1 MKDPKI
7 HPALREWPHPCHL
20 GGIGCISAPILLD
33 FCFFVSRPSLLFHL
47 SPFKGKKE
55 SPLFFSLALASCP
68 LFAISFASI
77 IKHCKACKSCKKLI
91 NPFFFFNFHYN
102 KRCPCIS
109 NYFIRCW
116 VNSLVI
122 MNETLWGGNEFISLV
137 NRDYWLAPTFCS
149 SVCLSTCCSS
159 LHVIVCLSHCQ
170 AQQVSEMV
178 IAFYCKLLSFASGNL
193 FPLSFVIGHCSHQR
207 WSPNL

>member
-7 HPALREWPHPCHL
+7 HPAFCEWPHPFHL

-33 FCFFVSRPSLLFHL
+33 FCFFVSRSSPSLPSFPPLKEKKNPSLFLTSSCKL
-47 SPFKGKKE
+47 ST
-55 SPLFFSLALASCP
+55 L
-68 LFAISFASI
+68 AISFASI
-77 IKHCKACKSCKKLI
+77 IKHCQACKSCKKLI

-109 NYFIRCW
+109 NDFTRCW
-116 VNSLVI
+116 VNSPVI
-122 MNETLWGGNEFISLV
+122 MNKTLWGGNEFTSLV
-137 NRDYWLAPTFCS
+137 NRDYWIAPTFCS
-149 SVCLSTCCSS
+149 NVCLVACCSS

-170 AQQVSEMV
+170 AQQVSETV